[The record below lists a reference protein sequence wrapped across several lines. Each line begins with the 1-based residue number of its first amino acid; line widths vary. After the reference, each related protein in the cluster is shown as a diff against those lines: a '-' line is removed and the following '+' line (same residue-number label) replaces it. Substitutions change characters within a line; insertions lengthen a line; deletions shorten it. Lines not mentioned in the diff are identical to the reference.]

1 MTREQA
7 YDLIHERL
15 YKLSDYWLYFMAA
28 LILDKEKEQRNER
41 E

>member
-15 YKLSDYWLYFMAA
+15 YKLSDYWLYFIAA
-28 LILDKEKEQRNER
+28 LIKEKEQKNE
-41 E
+41 